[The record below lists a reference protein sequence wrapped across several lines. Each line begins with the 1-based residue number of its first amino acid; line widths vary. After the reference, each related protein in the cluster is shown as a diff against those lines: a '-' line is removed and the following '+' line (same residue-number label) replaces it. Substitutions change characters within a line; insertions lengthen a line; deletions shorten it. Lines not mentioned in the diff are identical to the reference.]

1 MCGERIDV
9 ETFGSDTVRKKFV
22 DLGYDVLRHPRTP
35 EEFGAKIRADYE
47 KWAKVTKAADIK
59 PD

>member
-1 MCGERIDV
+1 M
-9 ETFGSDTVRKKFV
+9 RKKFV